1 MSTSEHS
8 RKRCKDKVMNLF
20 PPSPTPLPPPSP
32 RSPAQ
37 EKLFSSSALYT
48 YHRILAE
55 SERADP
61 GWRYKKRLAGKI
73 RFITV
78 EGLYVIEFFLAI
90 LAFPFSELIRI
101 MSICMRGQGSVQG
114 IGWAC
119 SIGSI
124 SRRWKEQSRLLKG
137 STGYSDPILTTQ

>member
-1 MSTSEHS
+1 MSTSKHS
-8 RKRCKDKVMNLF
+8 RKRHTDKEMNLF

-32 RSPAQ
+32 RSPA
-37 EKLFSSSALYT
+37 EENLFSSSALCT

-55 SERADP
+55 SERADRS
-61 GWRYKKRLAGKI
+61 WRYRKRLAGKL

-78 EGLYVIEFFLAI
+78 EGLYVIVLLAI
-90 LAFPFSELIRI
+90 LAFSFSELSRI
-101 MSICMRGQGSVQG
+101 MSICMRGQGSAQG

-124 SRRWKEQSRLLKG
+124 PRRWKEQSRLLKG
-137 STGYSDPILTTQ
+137 STGYSDPVLTTQ